1 MWATV
6 SPIIFCVNGFGQ
18 RGILIFS
25 EGNACGL
32 LQFSFSLNFF
42 TFANK
47 IRGD

>member
-1 MWATV
+1 MWAMV
-6 SPIIFCVNGFGQ
+6 SPIIFCVNEFRQ

-47 IRGD
+47 TRRD